1 MNSVFIIAEA
11 GVNHNGSLDI
21 AYKLIDE
28 AKNAGADA
36 VKFQIFKAEDLTTKD
51 NKMAEYQITNTS
63 KLETQLEML
72 KRLEL
77 SFDDFLKLKRYCD
90 KINIEF
96 LSSPFDIESAR
107 FLYKIGLKKFKI
119 ASGEITN
126 IILLREIGSYKKDVI
141 MSTGMC
147 YIAEVENALNI
158 LIENGTEK
166 QNICILHCN
175 TEYPTRF
182 EDVNLLAMTTLEN
195 TFKVDVGYSDHTE
208 GMEVPLAAVALGAK
222 VIEKHFTLDRSM
234 EGPDHKA
241 SMEPEEFRKM
251 VSSIRN
257 IEKCLGDGVKKPSES
272 EKKNINL
279 VRKSI
284 VASKVIRKGEIFSE
298 SNLTVKRPGNGLSPF
313 LWDKIIGKIAQKDYY
328 TDEQIDIF

>member
-1 MNSVFIIAEA
+1 MNRVFIIAEA
-11 GVNHNGSLDI
+11 GVNHNGSIDI

-28 AKNAGADA
+28 AKKAGADA
-36 VKFQIFKAEDLTTKD
+36 IKFQTFKTENLTTKD

-77 SFDDFLKLKRYCD
+77 SFDDFLKLKIYCD

-141 MSTGMC
+141 ISTGMC

>member
-36 VKFQIFKAEDLTTKD
+36 VKFQTFKAEDLTTKD

-77 SFDDFLKLKRYCD
+77 SFDDFLKLKIYCD

-175 TEYPTRF
+175 TEYPTIF

>member
-77 SFDDFLKLKRYCD
+77 SFDDFLKLKIYCD

-126 IILLREIGSYKKDVI
+126 TILLREIGSYKKDVI

>member
-36 VKFQIFKAEDLTTKD
+36 VKFQTFKAEDLTTKD

-234 EGPDHKA
+234 KGPDHKA

>member
-147 YIAEVENALNI
+147 FIADVENALNI

-182 EDVNLLAMTTLEN
+182 EDVNLLAMTTLEDA
-195 TFKVDVGYSDHTE
+195 FKVDVGYSDHTE
-208 GMEVPLAAVALGAK
+208 GMEVSIAAVALGAK
-222 VIEKHFTLDRSM
+222 VIEKHFTLDRSLK
-234 EGPDHKA
+234 GPDHMA
-241 SMEPEEFRKM
+241 SMEPEEFKKM
-251 VSSIRN
+251 VNSIRN
-257 IEKCLGDGVKKPSES
+257 IEKSLGDGIKRPGEN
-272 EKKNINL
+272 ERKNIDL

-284 VASKVIRKGEIFSE
+284 VASREIKKGEIFSE
-298 SNLTVKRPGNGLSPF
+298 SNLTVKRPGDGLSPL
-313 LWDKIIGKIAQKDYY
+313 LWDKIIGKIAQKNYCM
-328 TDEQIDIF
+328 DEKIDIF

>member
-147 YIAEVENALNI
+147 FIADVENALNI

>member
-77 SFDDFLKLKRYCD
+77 SFDDFLKLKIYCD

-182 EDVNLLAMTTLEN
+182 EDVNLLAMTTLEDA
-195 TFKVDVGYSDHTE
+195 FKVDVGYSDHTE

>member
-208 GMEVPLAAVALGAK
+208 GMEVSIAAVALGAK
-222 VIEKHFTLDRSM
+222 VIEKHFTLDRSLK
-234 EGPDHKA
+234 GPDHMA
-241 SMEPEEFRKM
+241 SMEPEEFKKM
-251 VSSIRN
+251 VNSIRN
-257 IEKCLGDGVKKPSES
+257 IEKSLGDGIKRPGEN
-272 EKKNINL
+272 ERKNIDL

-284 VASKVIRKGEIFSE
+284 VASREIKKGEIFSE
-298 SNLTVKRPGNGLSPF
+298 SNLTVKRPGDGLSPL
-313 LWDKIIGKIAQKDYY
+313 LWDKIIGKIAQKNYCM
-328 TDEQIDIF
+328 DEKIDIF

>member
-234 EGPDHKA
+234 KGPDHKA

-298 SNLTVKRPGNGLSPF
+298 SNLTAKRPGNGLSPF

>member
-1 MNSVFIIAEA
+1 MNRVFIIAEA
-11 GVNHNGSLDI
+11 GVNHNGSIDI

-28 AKNAGADA
+28 AKKAGADA
-36 VKFQIFKAEDLTTKD
+36 IKFQTFKTENLTTKD

-77 SFDDFLKLKRYCD
+77 SFDDFLKLKIYCD

>member
-1 MNSVFIIAEA
+1 
-11 GVNHNGSLDI
+11 
-21 AYKLIDE
+21 
-28 AKNAGADA
+28 
-36 VKFQIFKAEDLTTKD
+36 
-51 NKMAEYQITNTS
+51 
-63 KLETQLEML
+63 
-72 KRLEL
+72 
-77 SFDDFLKLKRYCD
+77 
-90 KINIEF
+90 
-96 LSSPFDIESAR
+96 
-107 FLYKIGLKKFKI
+107 LYKIGLKKFKI

-234 EGPDHKA
+234 KGPDHKA

>member
-51 NKMAEYQITNTS
+51 NKIAEYQITNTS

-147 YIAEVENALNI
+147 FIADVENALNI

>member
-36 VKFQIFKAEDLTTKD
+36 VKFQTFKAEDLTTKD